1 MNLDAN
7 IERSQGQSVRRR
19 TDRRD
24 QQPCIA
30 FDLDLAFGVDLVFAF
45 DLDLDL
51 FLTLTLT
58 LILLLARSANPPDP
72 LSYLTSQVFP
82 EQSIIL

>member
-1 MNLDAN
+1 MDAGTL
-7 IERSQGQSVRRR
+7 IAGQSARRR

-30 FDLDLAFGVDLVFAF
+30 LDLVFAF
-45 DLDLDL
+45 DVDLDL
-51 FLTLTLT
+51 FLT

-72 LSYLTSQVFP
+72 LSCLMSLVFP
-82 EQSIIL
+82 EQCNIL